1 MFKRPRVNVIESNQ
15 GYSVEIL
22 GRTGLLYSEGE
33 KCMHVDSEVLN
44 AESMAVIERSIQT
57 WESPFE
63 AEVID
68 DRKRASILEN
78 IRHALQF
85 DNVTIVIE

>member
-1 MFKRPRVNVIESNQ
+1 MFKRPRVNVIESDE

-33 KCMHVDSEVLN
+33 KRMHVDSEVLN